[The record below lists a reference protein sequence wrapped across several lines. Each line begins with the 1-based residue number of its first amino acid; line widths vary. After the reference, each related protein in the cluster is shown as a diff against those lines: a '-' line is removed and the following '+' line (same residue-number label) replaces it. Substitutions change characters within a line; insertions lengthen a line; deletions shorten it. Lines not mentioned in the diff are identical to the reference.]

1 MRNTIALVGLLLCL
15 LSAALP
21 QERDSSPEE
30 QARFKQNLEEKLS
43 LEFVKSGGW
52 LLDYDEARARA
63 AKEKK
68 VLFVY
73 FTRTF
78 AP

>member
-1 MRNTIALVGLLLCL
+1 MRNLIALASLLLCL
-15 LSAALP
+15 LSAAPP

-30 QARFKQNLEEKLS
+30 QAKFKRNLEEKLS

-52 LLDYDEARARA
+52 LLDYDEARALA

-68 VLFVY
+68 ILFVY